1 MKFRTQIRRTSY
13 QTTQR
18 CAGFTLIEI
27 MIVVV
32 IIGILA
38 AIAVPSYTQ
47 HVKKAKRAQAM
58 QVMLKIASREEQY
71 VLDARAYS
79 TVLAGSSSIGLK
91 TTEDT
96 FTCSAT
102 QCANADYTIAVT
114 LIAGPPPGYTVTAT
128 AIGSQASD
136 GNLTLDNLGT
146 KTPADKWK

>member
-1 MKFRTQIRRTSY
+1 MFHCRARIKKQFRE
-13 QTTQR
+13 
-18 CAGFTLIEI
+18 AVGFTLIEL
-27 MIVVV
+27 MVVV
-32 IIGILA
+32 AVIGILA
-38 AIAVPSYTQ
+38 AVAYPSYTK
-47 HVKKAKRAQAM
+47 HIKSANRAQAM

-79 TVLAGSSSIGLK
+79 ATLTGSSSIGLK

-102 QCANADYTIAVT
+102 QCVNTNYTI
-114 LIAGPPPGYTVTAT
+114 TAT
-128 AIGSQASD
+128 ATGSQTSD

>member
-1 MKFRTQIRRTSY
+1 MFHCRARIKKQFRE
-13 QTTQR
+13 
-18 CAGFTLIEI
+18 AVGFTLIEL
-27 MIVVV
+27 MVVV
-32 IIGILA
+32 AVIGILA
-38 AIAVPSYTQ
+38 AVAYPSYTK
-47 HVKKAKRAQAM
+47 HIKSANRAQAM

-79 TVLAGSSSIGLK
+79 ATLTGSSSIGLK

-102 QCANADYTIAVT
+102 QCVNTNYTITVSAS
-114 LIAGPPPGYTVTAT
+114 AGPPPGYTVTAT
-128 AIGSQASD
+128 ATGSQTSD

>member
-1 MKFRTQIRRTSY
+1 MFHCRARIKKQFRE
-13 QTTQR
+13 
-18 CAGFTLIEI
+18 AVGFTLIEL
-27 MIVVV
+27 MVVV
-32 IIGILA
+32 AVIGILA
-38 AIAVPSYTQ
+38 AVAYPSYTK
-47 HVKKAKRAQAM
+47 HIKSANRAQAM

-79 TVLAGSSSIGLK
+79 ATLTGSSSIGLK

-102 QCANADYTIAVT
+102 QCVNTNYTITVIAS
-114 LIAGPPPGYTVTAT
+114 AGPPPGYTVTAT
-128 AIGSQASD
+128 ATGSQTSD